1 MSCSIRDP
9 SPRDFSI
16 MTLSSSNSIFQ
27 TGELQKSSA
36 DKSGDCILLEKYS
49 GRQKSVK
56 KFENNVLVNLIQPLC
71 ALGFPLSCAICSQKE
86 VLKKLHVSTHLKRDK
101 NLFNCLLQQDAGL
114 LNTVNLLKKQKV

>member
-1 MSCSIRDP
+1 MHIPLYRTFFWSILDSRWYFLIIYRRQDVN
-9 SPRDFSI
+9 SQD
-16 MTLSSSNSIFQ
+16 SNTKIV
-27 TGELQKSSA
+27 
-36 DKSGDCILLEKYS
+36 ILFENYS
-49 GRQKSVK
+49 GRQKNVG

-101 NLFNCLLQQDAGL
+101 NLFNCLLQPDAGL